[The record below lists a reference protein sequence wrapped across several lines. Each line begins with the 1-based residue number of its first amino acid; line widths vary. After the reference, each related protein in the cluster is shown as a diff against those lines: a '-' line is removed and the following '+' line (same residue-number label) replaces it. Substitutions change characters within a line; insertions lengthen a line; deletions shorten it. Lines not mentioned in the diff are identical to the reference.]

1 VLSHKRSLAKG
12 FTLIELLVV
21 MGLMI
26 ILLLLGMPAL
36 FNFIERSKLEGI
48 ARETALMVQAA
59 RYNAIKL
66 GKTQSIIRLDLAN
79 RQIVSCQDNDLNG
92 KCDGT
97 DVVLGSYTLPAGISF
112 AGPPGDVL
120 PTTGLTPDPGGGS
133 ANIAILKA
141 DGSIQDAGGLRFA
154 DRKQNYLEIQIAP
167 QGTARVE
174 VLKWDGTSAYRVP
187 GENGKAWTWNT

>member
-1 VLSHKRSLAKG
+1 MPSHQRSPAKG
-12 FTLIELLVV
+12 FTLLELLVV

-26 ILLLLGMPAL
+26 VLMLLGLPAL
-36 FNFIERSKLEGI
+36 YNFIQRSKLEGV
-48 ARETALMVQAA
+48 AHETALMVQAA

-66 GKTQSIIRLDLAN
+66 SKTQSIVALDLAT
-79 RQIVSCQDNDLNG
+79 RQVVSCQDNDLNG

-97 DVVLGSYTLPAGISF
+97 DVVLGRYTLPADISF

-120 PTTGLTPDPGGGS
+120 PTTGLSPDPGGGS

-141 DGSIQDAGGLRFA
+141 DGSIQDAGGIRFA
-154 DRKQNYLEIQIAP
+154 DRKQNYLELLVSP

-174 VLKWDGTSAYRVP
+174 VLKWDGTSFRSQGY
-187 GENGKAWTWNT
+187 NGKAWTWNT